1 MRCKLVGAQYH
12 TSVPLT
18 PEDALELRREASN
31 EHDPHAR
38 QVWAWLD
45 SKWVHVGYV
54 NRAGAAAMAGKEV
67 TGARLKTAGN
77 GSEIPMEVS
86 VVV

>member
-45 SKWVHVGYV
+45 AKWVHVGYV
-54 NRAGAAAMAGKEV
+54 DRASASAMAGLEV
-67 TGARLKTAGN
+67 AGARLRTAGN
-77 GSEIPMEVS
+77 GSEIPMEVA
-86 VVV
+86 VVG